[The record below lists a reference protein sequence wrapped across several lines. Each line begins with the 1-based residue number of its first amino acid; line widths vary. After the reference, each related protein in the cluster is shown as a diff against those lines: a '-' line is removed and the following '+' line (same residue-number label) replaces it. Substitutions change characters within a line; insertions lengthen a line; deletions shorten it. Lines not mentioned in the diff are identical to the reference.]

1 MAARVVELCTLV
13 SDYIAAQSYS
23 QTIVVERR
31 NVPVTQVEES
41 DDILVTVFPGEYRI
55 VDHDRGSYERE
66 YTVNVAI
73 RNIIGEQ
80 DERTGQ
86 DALLQLVDEIEDSL
100 LRTDMGTYC
109 FRRISGEAGIRETMY
124 TDQTVRTGMFMAM
137 MDIVYV
143 GAI

>member
-1 MAARVVELCTLV
+1 MAARIVELCGLV
-13 SDYIAAQSYS
+13 ADYLAGQSFS

-31 NVPVTQVEES
+31 NVPIAQVEES

-55 VDHDRGSYERE
+55 LDHDRGSYERE
-66 YTVNVAI
+66 FTVNVAI

-100 LRTDMGTYC
+100 LRTDLGTYC
-109 FRRISGEAGIRETMY
+109 FRRMAGEAGIRETMY
-124 TDQTVRTGMFMAM
+124 TDQTVGTGMFMAI
-137 MDIVYV
+137 MDVVYV